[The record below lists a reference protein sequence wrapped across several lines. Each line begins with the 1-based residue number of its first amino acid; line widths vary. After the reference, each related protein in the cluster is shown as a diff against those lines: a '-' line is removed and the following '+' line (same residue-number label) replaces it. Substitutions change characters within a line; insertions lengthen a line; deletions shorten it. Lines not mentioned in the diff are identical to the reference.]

1 MRAWSWFSRR
11 TLRVRLMA
19 IGLVGIIGAL
29 LLGGGVLYAATG
41 AALDRAVRA
50 EARSSA
56 QDVAV
61 LVNDGRLP
69 DPVPVSG
76 AQLVQVL
83 DAQNRVLSGSVAADR
98 LTPVVTPQER
108 SRVLRGD
115 PVRVPGSRAGV
126 SGPLEVAGVAAG
138 PAGAPVLVV
147 AAVPTADLETSRR
160 VVRTLLL
167 VAFPAFL
174 LVIGAIA
181 WRVIGSAL
189 RPVEAL
195 RQGAERIGEAADPGE
210 RLPVPP
216 TRDEVQALATTLN
229 GMLARLSDASTRQRA
244 FVADAAHELRSPLA
258 TMRTQLEVA
267 QRLGEDEGLAADL
280 LPEVERLGR
289 IVDDLLVLARAGAP
303 SPSRRL
309 EPVDLTSLATTV
321 VARYAAARVPVT
333 VRSGGRWALGVSS
346 SVPGAA
352 AGSAGGAGA
361 GSAGEVQ
368 GVVVRGR
375 PEELDRALSALLDN
389 AVRHAASD
397 VVVEVSRRPAQDGPD
412 VARVTVSDDG
422 SGIPEADRE
431 RVFDRFARLDDA
443 RDRDSGG
450 SGLGL
455 AIVRELVG
463 RHGGRVRLED
473 AGPGTRAV
481 VLLPLERAG
490 QDHGGDGAG
499 RLSPGSG
506 GSAG

>member
-1 MRAWSWFSRR
+1 MRVSGWYSRR
-11 TLRVRLMA
+11 TLRVRLMT

-108 SRVLRGD
+108 PRVLRGD

-138 PAGAPVLVV
+138 PSDAPVLVV

-174 LVIGAIA
+174 LVIAAIA
-181 WRVIGSAL
+181 WRVTGSAL

-195 RQGAERIGEAADPGE
+195 RRGAERIGEAADPGE

-229 GMLARLSDASTRQRA
+229 GMLARLADASARQRA

-267 QRLGEDEGLAADL
+267 QRLGEGDGLAADL

-309 EPVDLTSLATTV
+309 EPVDLGSLAAGV

-333 VRSGGRWALGVSS
+333 VRADDRRGQGTGGT
-346 SVPGAA
+346 GAA
-352 AGSAGGAGA
+352 HGASRAGGTGPAGGPGPA
-361 GSAGEVQ
+361 
-368 GVVVRGR
+368 VVRGR

-389 AVRHAASD
+389 AVRHAASG
-397 VVVEVSRRPAQDGPD
+397 VVVEVSRHPAKDGPD
-412 VARVTVSDDG
+412 VAQVTVSDDG

-463 RHGGRVRLED
+463 RHGGSVRLED

-481 VLLPLERAG
+481 VRLPLERAG
-490 QDHGGDGAG
+490 QDHGDVGAG
-499 RLSPGSG
+499 RLSPGPA